1 MNRSPT
7 SKRGYMDRKTVEG
20 LAGRYAVSEDAVR
33 ALWEA
38 LQKGNGAFAQF
49 NHAELGG
56 MGQWSSGGMIM
67 IGDMFNTQLKDRV
80 NALSTE
86 LAAFL
91 RADPSEIGSRPL
103 LTPDHSDAWWG
114 TGLGH
119 VAASGSQNDMR
130 YAYFPSTRRLAI
142 QNGDNVTVYDT
153 GEHQI
158 HGVAQKQSSSSSL
171 SFVSQL
177 GIVRVETLPILEKR
191 R

>member
-1 MNRSPT
+1 
-7 SKRGYMDRKTVEG
+7 MDQKTIEG
-20 LAGRYAVSEDAVR
+20 LAGRYAVSGDAVR
-33 ALWEA
+33 ALWDA

-91 RADPSEIGSRPL
+91 RANPSEIGSRPS

-119 VAASGSQNDMR
+119 VGASGSQNDMR
-130 YAYFPSTRRLAI
+130 YAYFPSTQRLAI
-142 QNGDNVTVYDT
+142 QSGDDVTVYDT

-158 HGVAQKQSSSSSL
+158 HGVAQQQSNSNSL

-177 GIVRVETLPILEKR
+177 GSVRVETLPILEKR